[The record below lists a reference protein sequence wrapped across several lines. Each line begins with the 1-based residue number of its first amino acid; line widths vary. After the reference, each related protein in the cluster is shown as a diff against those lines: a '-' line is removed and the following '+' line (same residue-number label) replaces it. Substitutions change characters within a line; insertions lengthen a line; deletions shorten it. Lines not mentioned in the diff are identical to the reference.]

1 MSDAKTGK
9 GEDRA
14 ERGARTFEEVLGVP
28 MRGGVLDTPLTEA
41 ARDFVFA
48 EVWARPGLDRR
59 SRRWITL
66 SAVCAAGAELPMRTY
81 LKAALD
87 SGEITEAELYEFCLQ
102 FAVFQGFPKA
112 VRIEM
117 LIRELAAERAG
128 K

>member
-1 MSDAKTGK
+1 
-9 GEDRA
+9 
-14 ERGARTFEEVLGVP
+14 
-28 MRGGVLDTPLTEA
+28 MRGGAMETPLTAA

-66 SAVCAAGAELPMRTY
+66 AAVCATGEELPMRTY

-87 SGEITEAELYEFCLQ
+87 SGEITAEELYEFALQ

-112 VRIEM
+112 VKAEM
-117 LIRELAAERAG
+117 LIRELTAG
-128 K
+128 RGA

>member
-1 MSDAKTGK
+1 MTDQSERAALGAKT
-9 GEDRA
+9 
-14 ERGARTFEEVLGVP
+14 FQEVLGSPLQTV
-28 MRGGVLDTPLTEA
+28 GGTPLTEA

-48 EVWARPGLDRR
+48 EVWSRPGLDKR

-66 SAVCAAGAELPMRTY
+66 SAVCAAGAEMPMQVY

-87 SGEITEAELYEFCLQ
+87 SGEITEAELREFFLQ

-112 VRIEM
+112 VRAEM
-117 LIRELAAERAG
+117 LLNQILAERAA